1 MSTADASPEK
11 VTHTTIALLSNINC
25 LFIQEPKLD
34 DAQEDGSDKEE
45 SEATG

>member
-1 MSTADASPEK
+1 MATADASPEK
-11 VTHTTIALLSNINC
+11 VTHSNIAILSSNNC
-25 LFIQEPKLD
+25 LFIQEPKSN

>member
-11 VTHTTIALLSNINC
+11 VTHSPIALLYHNNC
-25 LFIQEPKLD
+25 LFIQEPKPD
-34 DAQEDGSDKEE
+34 DVQEDGSGKEE